1 MDNLIATI
9 ILILIVAVA
18 CIAIFR
24 FVISFEVTTLKMAT
38 IMIKKT
44 LVNANKT
51 ISNLNFTKLL
61 NN

>member
-18 CIAIFR
+18 CTAIFR
-24 FVISFEVTTLKMAT
+24 FVISFEMITLKMAT
-38 IMIKKT
+38 LMIKKT
-44 LVNANKT
+44 LVSANKT
-51 ISNLNFTKLL
+51 ISNLNFTKIL